1 MSDACVAARGKRSAF
16 SFLRTKQW
24 MQNEEWDGRVLRY
37 LPESIVADMYGSGMV
52 PEGVGVIL
60 WKCLA

>member
-1 MSDACVAARGKRSAF
+1 
-16 SFLRTKQW
+16 